1 MTPLDWRRRDIV
13 TSKLDPKTVPQQRP
27 DNAPPQPPQN

>member
-1 MTPLDWRRRDIV
+1 LNPVRHDTPRA
-13 TSKLDPKTVPQQRP
+13 PQRP